1 MTCAGYLLLNSAS
14 PCFVEMCT
22 GVIVCSLVDGR
33 LEPPSLPPLEPREMA
48 RAEGIPLAVSLKSL
62 DPTDGTCK
70 PFDDRTR
77 HAMDARLKPQRL
89 LQLSGYRVEVLELA
103 AADDDDEWPLAFSF
117 QVNTYQVGPV
127 APDGSFAR
135 SALHDSVRFTATDH
149 ATKNLWIK
157 HITLWNRYGWRET
170 VQVGAT
176 QRELA
181 LLEEMLQ
188 NVSGST
194 MSMSTTCVASAA
206 DGRYSCSD
214 GELYRDAH
222 SAVKIYQ
229 SSSRSV
235 STDRSTC
242 ELRRH
247 ARRRFYRSTLPGA
260 LAPPV

>member
-1 MTCAGYLLLNSAS
+1 MTCAGYLLLNSAY

-22 GVIVCSLVDGR
+22 GVVVSSLVDGR
-33 LEPPSLPPLEPREMA
+33 LEPPSLPPLEPREMT

-62 DPTDGTCK
+62 DSKDGTCK
-70 PFDDRTR
+70 PFDDRR
-77 HAMDARLKPQRL
+77 HARDALPKPQRL
-89 LQLSGYRVEVLELA
+89 LQLSGYRVEVLEL
-103 AADDDDEWPLAFSF
+103 DDDEWPLAFSF
-117 QVNTYQVGPV
+117 QVNTYHVGPV
-127 APDGSFAR
+127 GPDGSFAR
-135 SALHDSVRFTATDH
+135 SALHDSVHFTAPDD
-149 ATKNLWIK
+149 AAKNLWMK
-157 HITLWNRYGWRET
+157 HIRLWNRYGWRAT

-181 LLEEMLQ
+181 QLEEMLQ
-188 NVSGST
+188 NVSGS
-194 MSMSTTCVASAA
+194 CVARAA

-214 GELYRDAH
+214 GELCRDGH